1 MASIK
6 LVIALVILVCPSN
19 AFQSS
24 SPIHYAVHRGSRL
37 DAGWRV
43 GSDKEDAS
51 RPRNKAG
58 KSLKG
63 DKECND
69 RNGSGSKSS
78 GSTQDAK
85 RTSGK
90 SVQKPKKS
98 SAGVRLSLSSI
109 SSSAGKKQKKK
120 ESWADRFERKAG
132 EAYEKQVV
140 RKANRLEQRRMAS
153 EAAAAQSA
161 EAKAEAAKL
170 RRRDRQL
177 EEDGY
182 GVKPS
187 ENLAPWANPFGPDDG
202 DDGDAALGALL
213 KYARTKFNVKEVRSL
228 DFVGGYEYADL
239 PKLGLPEIAFL
250 GRSNVGK
257 SSMLNALA
265 GPGQKPALV
274 SKMPG
279 RTQRINLFKA
289 ADKQGP
295 FLCVAD
301 LPGYGFAKIG
311 KAGQASIEEFLNLY
325 LSGRRELALVF
336 LLVDS
341 RLPAQPLD
349 LEVLSAFRALELPH
363 VVVATKVDKLKPA
376 EVGPSLAV
384 LRQGLSLGEDE
395 GPLPFSSSTGE
406 GVRETWGLLRD
417 AALSLVTGGESS
429 QGSVKEEF
437 IEDAGDLEDGSAFS
451 EGDLWRD
458 SKSEEEEEEDVFD
471 PKAPWMPNV
480 N

>member
-6 LVIALVILVCPSN
+6 LVVVLGILVCPTQ

-24 SPIHYAVHRGSRL
+24 VWLQHTTLHRGGHL
-37 DAGWRV
+37 DAGWKV
-43 GSDKEDAS
+43 GSDKNDAS

-58 KSLKG
+58 KALKN
-63 DKECND
+63 DKE
-69 RNGSGSKSS
+69 GSKSS
-78 GSTQDAK
+78 GSKHDAK
-85 RTSGK
+85 RAPGK
-90 SVQKPKKS
+90 SEQKPKKA

-109 SSSAGKKQKKK
+109 SGSAGKKPKKS
-120 ESWADRFERKAG
+120 ESWADREERKAG
-132 EAYEKQVV
+132 EAYEKQVA

-153 EAAAAQSA
+153 EEAAAQSA
-161 EAKAEAAKL
+161 SANAEAAKL

-177 EEDGY
+177 EEDGN
-182 GVKPS
+182 GAKPS

-202 DDGDAALGALL
+202 EDGDAALGTLL

-376 EVGPSLAV
+376 EVGPNLAV
-384 LRQGLSLGEDE
+384 LRQGLSLGEHE

-417 AALSLVTGGESS
+417 AALSLITGGES
-429 QGSVKEEF
+429 QGSKSEER
-437 IEDAGDLEDGSAFS
+437 IEEDGDFEDGSAFN
-451 EGDLWRD
+451 EADLWRD
-458 SKSEEEEEEDVFD
+458 NEFDEVEDTFD
-471 PKAPWMPNV
+471 LKAPWMPKID
-480 N
+480 